1 MVDNIYNL
9 LRLSCSY
16 VLTRIMDHAPMNW
29 LKLYTLILCS
39 DSIYI
44 MFIYFTYRFV
54 VKVTCSN
61 TFNDFLIS
69 VASPLWL
76 IIYNLLRLSCS
87 YVLTRIMDHALM
99 KCLQL
104 YTCICVPIRS
114 ILCSFILH
122 IALLL
127 KLHVPIHL
135 MIS

>member
-1 MVDNIYNL
+1 
-9 LRLSCSY
+9 
-16 VLTRIMDHAPMNW
+16 MDHAPMNW

-76 IIYNLLRLSCS
+76 IIYILLRLSCS

-99 KCLQL
+99 NWLNL
-104 YTCICVPIRS
+104 YTL
-114 ILCSFILH
+114 ILCSDSIYSMFIYFTYRFVVNVTCSNTFNEFL
-122 IALLL
+122 
-127 KLHVPIHL
+127 
-135 MIS
+135 ISVTSPLWLII